1 MMKVTMKNEIR
12 RIGATHLCMV
22 SSERVRSH
30 CYLYLCNRCKKLWVR
45 ACARMRQTLH
55 SHTHFMTIRLI
66 EQNFKWFISFGLF
79 NWKYV
84 ALQFSH
90 SFLIIIKSDGYRY
103 CAATCFMSLTE
114 KKKYVNL
121 CIWIYG
127 SRRHLVA
134 LQLNILLSINRS
146 IENAYFSEFRNL
158 LCVIMAL
165 SLCPRNRFH

>member
-30 CYLYLCNRCKKLWVR
+30 CYLYLCNRCKKVWVR

-114 KKKYVNL
+114 KKKI
-121 CIWIYG
+121 CQFM
-127 SRRHLVA
+127 H
-134 LQLNILLSINRS
+134 LNIRFKTAFGSIATKYTAFDQS
-146 IENAYFSEFRNL
+146 IDWECVFFR
-158 LCVIMAL
+158 I
-165 SLCPRNRFH
+165 